1 MRLNLSIDYALRT
14 LLYLGVLGE
23 RATVHDIAQAYGISK
38 HHLVRVAHNLVMLG
52 YLDGTRGRLG
62 GLELARMPHEINLGQ
77 VIREMQPTS
86 VLVECFNAETN
97 TCPIAPVCGLKGILA
112 RAEGAFYGVLGEYT
126 LADLL
131 HDSDGVRSLLNVGA
145 TSRSSPGADESY
157 VRTS

>member
-1 MRLNLSIDYALRT
+1 M
-14 LLYLGVLGE
+14 
-23 RATVHDIAQAYGISK
+23 HDIAQAYGISK
-38 HHLVRVAHNLVMLG
+38 HHLVRVAHNLVKLG
-52 YLDGTRGRLG
+52 YLGGMRGRLG
-62 GLELARMPHEINLGQ
+62 GLELARMPHEINLGK
-77 VIREMQPTS
+77 VVREMQPTS
-86 VLVECFNAETN
+86 VLVECFDPETN

-112 RAEGAFYGVLGEYT
+112 RAEGAFYGVLDEYT